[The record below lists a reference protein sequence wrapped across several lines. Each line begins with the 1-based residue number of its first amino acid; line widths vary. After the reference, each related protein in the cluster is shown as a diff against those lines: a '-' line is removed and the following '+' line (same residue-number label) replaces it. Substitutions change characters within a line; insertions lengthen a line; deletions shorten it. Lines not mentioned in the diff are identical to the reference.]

1 MSDIIDLW
9 RVVFCAPF
17 HISFED
23 LKYLAWF
30 FCALGIPVVVGVV
43 CISYILKLFGV

>member
-9 RVVFCAPF
+9 RAIFSGLI

-30 FCALGIPVVVGVV
+30 FCAFGIPVAVGAVCLVYIMKLVGV
-43 CISYILKLFGV
+43 